1 MKDLDKK
8 QLILNELK
16 WTAIYFVA
24 ASVIIVLLPFPADLV
39 LALMAFLVMGWYR
52 RYLLS
57 RKLGLKNPGSTIT
70 GFEFKKIRELFK
82 SNISVSNDDSQI
94 KVKYYCMNCGYEHR
108 GIACPNCGSKIKRAG
123 L

>member
-16 WTAIYFVA
+16 WAAIYFVA
-24 ASVIIVLLPFPADLV
+24 ASVIIILLPFPADLV
-39 LALMAFLVMGWYR
+39 LALMAFVVLCWFR

-57 RKLGLKNPGSTIT
+57 RKLGMKNPGSTMT
-70 GFEFKKIRELFK
+70 GIEFKKIRELFK
-82 SNISVSNDDSQI
+82 SNISVSNDDSQS

-108 GIACPNCGSKIKRAG
+108 EIACPNCGSKIKRAG

>member
-16 WTAIYFVA
+16 WTTIYFVA
-24 ASVIIVLLPFPADLV
+24 ASVIIIFLPFPADLV
-39 LALMAFLVMGWYR
+39 LALMAFLVLGWYR

-57 RKLGLKNPGSTIT
+57 RKLGMKNPGSTIT

-108 GIACPNCGSKIKRAG
+108 EIACPNCGSKIKRAG

>member
-8 QLILNELK
+8 QLFLNELK

-24 ASVIIVLLPFPADLV
+24 ASVIIILLPFPADLV
-39 LALMAFLVMGWYR
+39 LALMAFLVLGWYR

-57 RKLGLKNPGSTIT
+57 RKLGMKNPGNTII

-82 SNISVSNDDSQI
+82 SNISVSNDDNQS
-94 KVKYYCMNCGYEHR
+94 KVKYYCMKCGYEHR
-108 GIACPNCGSKIKRAG
+108 EIACPNCGSKVKRTG
-123 L
+123 F

>member
-16 WTAIYFVA
+16 WTTIYFVA
-24 ASVIIVLLPFPADLV
+24 ASVIIIFLPFPADLV
-39 LALMAFLVMGWYR
+39 LALMAFWSGWFR

-57 RKLGLKNPGSTIT
+57 RKLGMKNPGSRIT

-94 KVKYYCMNCGYEHR
+94 KVST
-108 GIACPNCGSKIKRAG
+108 IA
-123 L
+123 